1 MAKKR
6 VLRDVNRAAPT
17 NSIAGRFSKGNGPV
31 EWMPA
36 REVANKLLG
45 QGGVQRAI
53 DDRVSKKGVKRFIQ
67 LLDVPSDY
75 TGSGEFF
82 VKVKATEDGLE
93 FVDAAGAVIAFV
105 DLTDVPSTY
114 VGAANYLVAVNAT
127 EDGLEFVPIPVV
139 AFTDLTDVPAS
150 YSGAGG
156 EFVVV
161 RGDELGL
168 EFSTTP
174 PHIPIYMPVTLGDDP
189 PTFVI
194 DPNNDLIYTLRE
206 S

>member
-17 NSIAGRFSKGNGPV
+17 NSIAGRFSGGNGPV
-31 EWMPA
+31 EWLPA
-36 REVANKLLG
+36 AEVAQKLLG
-45 QGGVQRAI
+45 PGQLHTVI
-53 DDRVSKKGVKRFIQ
+53 DSRVSKKGVKRFIQ
-67 LLDVPSDY
+67 LKDVPDNY

-105 DLTDVPSTY
+105 DLVDVPSTY

-139 AFTDLTDVPAS
+139 AFTDLTDVPSS

-156 EFVVV
+156 YYVVV
-161 RGDELGL
+161 NPGATGL

-174 PHIPIYMPVTLGDDP
+174 AHTPIYMPVTLGDDP

-194 DPNNDLIYTLRE
+194 SSNDLVYTLRE
-206 S
+206 T